1 VTVAVLDERRP
12 VLGGSTIAAAAG
24 IDPYCSPI
32 RLWLE
37 LTGKLQREESAPM
50 RIGKALEPAIFT
62 LFKQDGYDVTR
73 TPDAEVRDPF
83 VPWLVGHPDG
93 FGAGEWEGAVIEAK
107 ATGRP
112 TDTLP
117 VHHEAQVQTYMRL
130 SGAGNALVGQ
140 LGGMTFQTW
149 HVEYHPHLAD
159 LLLALG
165 EEFVRH
171 VREGVQPAPH
181 GHPDDRDAL
190 LSAYTVEPGGR
201 VRETREVR
209 DWRRE
214 LAGLLEAEKARKARI
229 ELLRARITAHMGSA
243 DTLVSLHDEVVAT
256 WKETPSRRLDVTRLR
271 AERPDVYDAYTGET
285 MTRRFLL
292 K

>member
-1 VTVAVLDERRP
+1 M
-12 VLGGSTIAAAAG
+12 LGGSTIAAAAG

-37 LTGKLQREESAPM
+37 LTGKLQREESEPM
-50 RIGKALEPAIFT
+50 RIGKVLEPAIFT
-62 LFKQDGYDVTR
+62 LFRQDGYDVTR
-73 TPDAEVRDPF
+73 TPDAELRDPF
-83 VPWLVGHPDG
+83 IPWLVGHPDG

-130 SGAGNALVGQ
+130 SGSGNALVGQ

-165 EEFVRH
+165 EEFVRR

-190 LSAYTVEPGGR
+190 
-201 VRETREVR
+201 
-209 DWRRE
+209 
-214 LAGLLEAEKARKARI
+214 
-229 ELLRARITAHMGSA
+229 
-243 DTLVSLHDEVVAT
+243 
-256 WKETPSRRLDVTRLR
+256 
-271 AERPDVYDAYTGET
+271 
-285 MTRRFLL
+285 
-292 K
+292 